1 MTTVSPELMRS
12 TGGWALL
19 NQPHCV
25 VSSVA
30 GRRCIFLPSGTGT
43 ICRFG
48 SAGPIGGT
56 AWVGGVAGGGRRRR
70 RGGGG
75 GGGPGPAVVRPAG
88 GEDNQPPPFLGTPPP
103 LCRQIF
109 GE

>member
-56 AWVGGVAGGGRRRR
+56 AWVGGVAGARRCRGP
-70 RGGGG
+70 GGGG
-75 GGGPGPAVVRPAG
+75 VMGPSPPDEHPTWGKTTKPAPLLV
-88 GEDNQPPPFLGTPPP
+88 QPLLFF
-103 LCRQIF
+103 RDK
-109 GE
+109 